1 MPGSTMAE
9 PAAVAEPAAAL
20 APGLARLMP
29 EGCVVLVIGRHSQGA
44 AVIEDTRGR
53 VFIVCPEHLRPV
65 DRTELC

>member
-1 MPGSTMAE
+1 MLSPG
-9 PAAVAEPAAAL
+9 P
-20 APGLARLMP
+20 ARLMP